1 VNGEKQISKLRTKSQ
16 KEAQGVDEKHE
27 APEAVH
33 RSPFTVHDPEEWT
46 TIITPHRSLFDLK
59 LKEVWRYR
67 DLLTLFVRR
76 DFVAQYKQTILGP
89 LWHFVQ
95 PILTTLMFTVVFGK
109 LAGIPTDGIPP
120 MLFYLAGLTN
130 WNYFASCLTGTA
142 NTFRGNQHLFG
153 KVYFPRL
160 VTPLSIVLSNLI
172 KYGIQMLLFIGFY
185 VYFLL
190 KGTPLQPNIYILLFP
205 VLVLLLAGMGL
216 GFGLII
222 TSMTTKYRDLS
233 VLLTFGVQLMMYAT
247 PVIYPLS
254 QIPERFRHLAVLNPM
269 TSVIETFKYGILGQG
284 TFSWVYLGYSASFT
298 VVLLLVGV
306 VVFNKTE
313 RNFMDTV

>member
-1 VNGEKQISKLRTKSQ
+1 MSANPEIQNI
-16 KEAQGVDEKHE
+16 
-27 APEAVH
+27 APD
-33 RSPFTVHDPEEWT
+33 TEEWT
-46 TIITPHRSLFDLK
+46 TIITPHRSLLDLK

-89 LWHFVQ
+89 LWHFIQ
-95 PILTTLMFTVVFGK
+95 PLFSTLVFTVVFGK

-130 WNYFASCLTGTA
+130 WNYFSACLTGTA
-142 NTFRGNQHLFG
+142 NTFVGNQGIFG

-160 VTPLSIVLSNLI
+160 VTPLSVVTSNMI
-172 KYGIQMLLFIGFY
+172 KYGIQLTLFLGFY
-185 VYFLL
+185 VYFLIR
-190 KGTPLQPNIYILLFP
+190 GAPITPNAYILLFP
-205 VLVLLLAGMGL
+205 LLVILLAGLGL
-216 GFGLII
+216 GFGLLIS
-222 TSMTTKYRDLS
+222 SMTTKYRDLT
-233 VLLTFGVQLMMYAT
+233 VLLGFGVQLLMYAT

-254 QIPERFRHLAVLNPM
+254 EVPERYRLLVALNPM

-284 TFSWVYLGYSASFT
+284 TFSWGYLGYSFAFM
-298 VVLLLVGV
+298 VVLLLLGI

>member
-1 VNGEKQISKLRTKSQ
+1 MNSGPIKDIRESEDQW
-16 KEAQGVDEKHE
+16 D
-27 APEAVH
+27 
-33 RSPFTVHDPEEWT
+33 TV
-46 TIITPHRSLFDLK
+46 ITPQRSLFDLK

-95 PILTTLMFTVVFGK
+95 PILTTLMFTVVFGR
-109 LAGIPTDGIPP
+109 LAGISTDGIPP

-130 WNYFASCLTGTA
+130 WNYFAACLTGTA
-142 NTFRGNQHLFG
+142 NTFRGNQNIFG

-172 KYGIQMLLFIGFY
+172 KYGIQVLLFIGFY
-185 VYFLL
+185 VYFLAQ
-190 KGTPLQPNIYILLFP
+190 GAPIEPNIYLLLFP
-205 VLVLLLAGMGL
+205 LLVLLLAVMGL
-216 GFGLII
+216 GFGLVI

-233 VLLTFGVQLMMYAT
+233 VLLTFGVQLFMYAT

-254 QIPERFRHLAVLNPM
+254 QVPERYRNIAALNPM
-269 TSVIETFKYGILGQG
+269 TSLIETFKFGALGHG
-284 TFSWVYLGYSASFT
+284 TFSWAYLAYSAAFT
-298 VVLLLVGV
+298 LVLLVLGV
-306 VVFNKTE
+306 LVFNKTE

>member
-1 VNGEKQISKLRTKSQ
+1 MNKQPIIPDTEQ
-16 KEAQGVDEKHE
+16 
-27 APEAVH
+27 
-33 RSPFTVHDPEEWT
+33 WT
-46 TIITPHRSLFDLK
+46 TVITPQRSLLDLK

-95 PILTTLMFTVVFGK
+95 PVLTTLMFTVVFGK

-130 WNYFASCLTGTA
+130 WNYFAACLNGTA
-142 NTFRGNQHLFG
+142 GTFRGNQGIFG

-160 VTPLSIVLSNLI
+160 VTPLSVVISNMI
-172 KYGIQMLLFIGFY
+172 KYGIQLLLFAGFY
-185 VYFLL
+185 IYFLL
-190 KGTPLQPNIYILLFP
+190 QGAPLQPNAYILLFP
-205 VLVLLLAGMGL
+205 FLVILLAGLGL

-222 TSMTTKYRDLS
+222 TSMTTKYRDLT
-233 VLLTFGVQLMMYAT
+233 VLLGFGVQLMMYAT

-254 QIPERFRHLAVLNPM
+254 EVPERWRHLAVLNPM

-284 TFSWVYLGYSASFT
+284 TFSWTYLGYSAGFM
-298 VVLLLVGV
+298 VVLLLLGV

>member
-1 VNGEKQISKLRTKSQ
+1 MERLKKGFEK
-16 KEAQGVDEKHE
+16 EMQG
-27 APEAVH
+27 
-33 RSPFTVHDPEEWT
+33 SEEWT
-46 TIITPHRSLFDLK
+46 TVITPQRSLFDLK

-95 PILTTLMFTVVFGK
+95 PILTTLMFTVVFGR
-109 LAGIPTDGIPP
+109 LAGISTDGIPP

-130 WNYFASCLTGTA
+130 WNYFAHCLTGTA
-142 NTFRGNQHLFG
+142 NTFRGNQGIFG

-172 KYGIQMLLFIGFY
+172 KYGIQLLLFIGFY
-185 VYFLL
+185 VYFLAQ
-190 KGTPLQPNIYILLFP
+190 GAPIEPNIYLLLFP

-216 GFGLII
+216 GFGLVI

-233 VLLTFGVQLMMYAT
+233 VLLTFGVQLFMYAT

-254 QIPERFRHLAVLNPM
+254 QVPERYRYIAALNPM
-269 TSVIETFKYGILGQG
+269 TSLIETFKFGALGHG
-284 TFSWVYLGYSASFT
+284 TFSWAYLAYSAAFT
-298 VVLLLVGV
+298 LVLLVLGV
-306 VVFNKTE
+306 LVFNKTE